1 MLERKIT
8 KDGQKKILK
17 DILDIAKNFEPDKL
31 KVDLNA
37 SMLNPIIKP
46 RGYKIEAE
54 SHHKGSN
61 YILYKIA

>member
-31 KVDLNA
+31 KVDLNV
-37 SMLNPIIKP
+37 SRLNTIIKP

-54 SHHKGSN
+54 SHHKDSN